1 MEQRFP
7 GWGRWRYAVGTAG
20 CLVLGWFAF
29 VRGTR
34 VPLLGLV
41 DLGFHELGH
50 LLTYPF
56 PDVITA
62 MMGSVTQVAVPLG
75 VALYFLFLRR
85 DRLAGG
91 LCLAWA
97 ATSAQDASVYI
108 ADAPRQSLPLL
119 GDGIHDWA
127 FVLGRWHA
135 IDRAAAI
142 ATGVKAFGLAMLF
155 AGFAICLWN
164 LIMEEPPAHEQWWQD
179 SPAPVDWTS
188 R

>member
-1 MEQRFP
+1 MERRFP
-7 GWGRWRYAVGTAG
+7 GWGRWGYAMGMAG
-20 CLVLGWFAF
+20 CVVLGWFAF

-85 DRLAGG
+85 DWLAGV
-91 LCLAWA
+91 LCLAWT

-108 ADAPRQSLPLL
+108 ADAPTQSLPLL
-119 GDGIHDWA
+119 GEGIHDWA

-135 IDRAAAI
+135 IDSAAVI

-164 LIMEEPPAHEQWWQD
+164 LVLEEPLDQEQRWQD
-179 SPAPVDWTS
+179 SPTPVDWTS

>member
-1 MEQRFP
+1 MERSFP
-7 GWGRWRYAVGTAG
+7 GGRLGNAAGVAG

-75 VALYFLFLRR
+75 VALYFLYFRK

-108 ADAPRQSLPLL
+108 ADAPAQSLPLL

-127 FVLGRWHA
+127 FVLGRWHV

-142 ATGVKAFGLAMLF
+142 ASGVKAFGLAMLF
-155 AGFAICLWN
+155 AGFAICLWS
-164 LIMEEPPAHEQWWQD
+164 LVLEDGPPDHQQRWDD
-179 SPAPVDWTS
+179 SRSPVDWTS
-188 R
+188 H

>member
-1 MEQRFP
+1 LGNAAGM
-7 GWGRWRYAVGTAG
+7 AG
-20 CLVLGWFAF
+20 CVVLGWFAF
-29 VRGTR
+29 VRGAR

-56 PDVITA
+56 PDVMTA

-75 VALYFLFLRR
+75 VALYFLFLRK

-97 ATSAQDASVYI
+97 ATSPQDASVYI
-108 ADAPRQSLPLL
+108 ADAPTQSLPLL
-119 GDGIHDWA
+119 GEGIHGWA

-135 IDRAAAI
+135 IDRPAPI
-142 ATGVKAFGLAMLF
+142 GTGVKAFGLAMLF
-155 AGFAICLWN
+155 AGFAIYLWN
-164 LIMEEPPAHEQWWQD
+164 LVLEEPPDQEQRWQD
-179 SPAPVDWTS
+179 SRTPVDWSS